1 MPNADRSMQ
10 NVHKEGE
17 GKAMDLRWLEDLVA
31 LAEAGSITRAA
42 ALRNVTQ
49 PAFTRRIQQIEQ
61 WLGAPVIDRSV
72 RPARVSAAVLR
83 KIEDVRALSGEIR
96 QLRRDVVDGEAAQRR
111 VAIAA
116 QHSLSSGLLPRF
128 IAQLQL
134 RKPSPTIQLRSAN
147 RAECHTLLMTRQ
159 VSMLVIYE
167 TEGLPIAPDETLIE
181 RRVIGTD
188 QLCPVA
194 SPQRRKSLPSAARI
208 PVVGYP
214 PDVFFGAV
222 FARRILPMLQARQP
236 VEVLCET
243 ALVPAA
249 LALAVEGAG
258 IAWLPRSLCA
268 PHLASGALVELGPD
282 HGIVEMQIVSA
293 RLTTSRPPHVD
304 AVWNQLGAFMAA
316 ST

>member
-1 MPNADRSMQ
+1 
-10 NVHKEGE
+10 
-17 GKAMDLRWLEDLVA
+17 MDLRWLEDLVA

-61 WLGAPVIDRSV
+61 WLGTPVIDRSV

-96 QLRRDVVDGEAAQRR
+96 QLRRDVADGEAAQRR

-116 QHSLSSGLLPRF
+116 QHSLSAGLLPRF
-128 IAQLQL
+128 IAHLQQ
-134 RKPSPTIQLRSAN
+134 RKPAPTIQLRSAD

-159 VSMLVIYE
+159 VSMLMIYE
-167 TEGLPIAPDETLIE
+167 IEGLPIAPDETLIE
-181 RRVIGTD
+181 RRVIGAD
-188 QLCPVA
+188 HLCPVV
-194 SPQRRKSLPSAARI
+194 SPQRRAALPGAKNI
-208 PVVGYP
+208 PVIGYP
-214 PDVFFGAV
+214 PDVFFGNV
-222 FARRILPMLQARQP
+222 FARRILPLLQARQP

-249 LALAVEGAG
+249 LALALEGAG

-268 PHLASGALVELGPD
+268 PHLGSGALVELGPE
-282 HGIVEMQIVSA
+282 HGSAEMQIVSA
-293 RLTTSRPPHVD
+293 RLTTPRPPHVD
-304 AVWNQLGAFMAA
+304 AVWTALGAFMAA
-316 ST
+316 RA

>member
-1 MPNADRSMQ
+1 
-10 NVHKEGE
+10 
-17 GKAMDLRWLEDLVA
+17 MDLRWLEDLVA

-42 ALRNVTQ
+42 AVRNVTQ

-61 WLGAPVIDRSV
+61 WLGTPVIDRSV
-72 RPARVSAAVLR
+72 RPARVSTAVLR

-96 QLRRDVVDGEAAQRR
+96 QLRRDMVDGEAVQKR

-116 QHSLSSGLLPRF
+116 QHSLSAGLLPRF
-128 IAQLQL
+128 IAQLQQ
-134 RKPSPTIQLRSAN
+134 RKPAPTIQLRSAD

-188 QLCPVA
+188 HLCPVV
-194 SPQRRKSLPSAARI
+194 SPQRRAALSRASHT

-214 PDVFFGAV
+214 PDVFFGNV
-222 FARRILPMLQARQP
+222 FTRRILPVLQARKP
-236 VEVLCET
+236 VKVLCET

-249 LALAVEGAG
+249 MALAVEGAG

-268 PHLASGALVELGPD
+268 SHLQSGALVEMGAE
-282 HGIVEMQIVSA
+282 HGTVEMQIVSA
-293 RLTTSRPPHVD
+293 RLTTSRPLHAD
-304 AVWNQLGAFMAA
+304 MVWAALGAFMEA